1 MTAATIIPIE
11 LPSKEPVAA
20 PMTIEMSEL
29 GTIVRE
35 VVTVELMAMEVKLE
49 NEAGQLVRAEL
60 QTTTVVHLTGLTVTV
75 HEVHETEAALVAGL
89 VATLVLF

>member
-1 MTAATIIPIE
+1 
-11 LPSKEPVAA
+11 
-20 PMTIEMSEL
+20 MSEL

-35 VVTVELMAMEVKLE
+35 EVTVVLMDMEVKVE

-75 HEVHETEAALVAGL
+75 HVVHVAGLSGLAGLVAGL
-89 VATLVLF
+89 VTTLVLF